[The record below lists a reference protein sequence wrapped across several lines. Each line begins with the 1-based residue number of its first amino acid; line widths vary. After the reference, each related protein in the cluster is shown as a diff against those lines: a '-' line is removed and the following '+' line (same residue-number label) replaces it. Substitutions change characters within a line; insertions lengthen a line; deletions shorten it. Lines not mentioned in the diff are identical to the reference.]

1 LFLLFLPHFLGAP
14 QSEGFCSQSE
24 RLHSGRDPGCCGEE
38 PGKQKPRSCRAQE
51 LARSRAVENG
61 RKEKVKYRNQR
72 FRCGE
77 PRTSNLCRGE
87 LRPVGQIPR
96 SALNGHSRSFQVRRN
111 PSRIDAKG
119 GDHFLQADFSVPN
132 PSSDTSRRMLS
143 KPFRKTNTKTGR
155 ISACCGT
162 AEFLTRI
169 ELKFSGGCGR
179 RYRMGATED
188 MYGNGR
194 LQALPID
201 WS

>member
-1 LFLLFLPHFLGAP
+1 MFLLFLPHFLGAP

-38 PGKQKPRSCRAQE
+38 PGKQKPRSCRA
-51 LARSRAVENG
+51 
-61 RKEKVKYRNQR
+61 
-72 FRCGE
+72 
-77 PRTSNLCRGE
+77 SNLCRGE